1 MIFYDCPN
9 MLFLDTEDPAANFA
23 IRQGSLSKGIIPAG
37 CAVLGRTIR
46 PPSKLML
53 PLSEGCWETKP

>member
-1 MIFYDCPN
+1 

-46 PPSKLML
+46 PPSKLTL
-53 PLSEGCWETKP
+53 PLSEGYWETKP